1 MFSHLLIPLDG
12 SPFGDEALAYALSLA
27 QKFDSKIT
35 LLHVTSQQWE
45 GEMSAELPEAESLS
59 EWVRSSAS
67 QLNLK
72 EQKDQLTADGYQVN
86 ALVMK
91 GKPIGDVILK
101 AAATEGVD
109 TIIMSTHGMTGWRR
123 HLYGSVA
130 ESVIGHSKI
139 PVLLIRPSPKENS

>member
-12 SPFGDEALAYALSLA
+12 SPFGDEALVYALSLA
-27 QKFDSKIT
+27 QKYESKIT
-35 LLHVTSQQWE
+35 LLHVTTQQWE
-45 GEMSAELPEAESLS
+45 GEMSAELPEAEELS
-59 EWVRSSAS
+59 ERVRSSTS

-72 EQKDQLTADGYQVN
+72 EQKDQLTAAGYQVN

-91 GKPIGDVILK
+91 GNPVGEVILK
-101 AAATEGVD
+101 AAESENAD

-130 ESVIGHSKI
+130 ESVVGHSKI
-139 PVLLIRPSPKENS
+139 PVLLIRPLAKDK